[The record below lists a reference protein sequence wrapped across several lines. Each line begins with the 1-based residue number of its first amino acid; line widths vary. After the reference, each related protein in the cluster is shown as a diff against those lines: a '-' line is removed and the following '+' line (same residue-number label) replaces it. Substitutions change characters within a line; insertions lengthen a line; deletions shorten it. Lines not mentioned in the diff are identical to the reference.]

1 MNIIPYRFNVTIL
14 LLVLIAKV
22 RFKPSSINHGNSRT
36 DSLHSENIWAW
47 SPVVFRQ
54 WVHTGHFG
62 FLIFLTK
69 IPCYGMYIQILSDR
83 SLWRF
88 NLNTVIFCIQ
98 HLKFGFILVSYPYHC
113 PNKKSKSAKNSF
125 FHKLRNTQPSR
136 GNVTLTLSRDPLFI
150 TISDFK

>member
-1 MNIIPYRFNVTIL
+1 MNIIPYRFNATIL

-22 RFKPSSINHGNSRT
+22 RFKPSSVNHDNSRT

-62 FLIFLTK
+62 FLIFLPNV
-69 IPCYGMYIQILSDR
+69 PCYGMYIQILSDR

-88 NLNTVIFCIQ
+88 NLNTVIFCTQ
-98 HLKFGFILVSYPYHC
+98 HLRFGFILVFLSLPL
-113 PNKKSKSAKNSF
+113 SEQEI
-125 FHKLRNTQPSR
+125 FHKLRNTQPSWS
-136 GNVTLTLSRDPLFI
+136 NVTLTLSRDPLSI